1 MSTPFKRTNLE
12 SVATHAPALSRRAAL
27 WQGLVLT
34 LYVVL
39 VPFVIAVKWRTSTH
53 SPDAALLR
61 GLLVVLGVF
70 WLGFLA
76 QVARNVV
83 RLRQGREVGRGAS
96 AWLAGLLV
104 ALASFFVTSHV
115 SPANVPAHSSATAAA
130 APAHAPTRP
139 LAFGAAGALPMA
151 LAAKRRAD
159 QLRHDDPDD
168 AFADTSIALLRQAR
182 PEDLARL
189 ATAIGHQREGSLP
202 SSVSLQHVPPS
213 DTIEPTVVMVVD
225 DRLYFAR
232 EGGRLPVPSELND
245 EELDE
250 RLVALH
256 PGALRL
262 VHEESELLRA
272 LATRHLRHTLV
283 VFVGAST
290 RLDDDVAASCV
301 TLVREQRRASHPVT
315 DASRESRSAVVV
327 ELLRA
332 EPTIVG
338 LVEPFVATLRRRC
351 VEMTSYLA
359 LHRHEPVTGER
370 LRTRVLV
377 HADVDASQRTLA
389 NTASAVRRSLG
400 VDERGPRLHPVSAS
414 GLYVTH
420 GLTSDVEYFRDAIT
434 RARQLD
440 PVHGA
445 RVARDALALVKGE
458 VLASALRGFEW
469 FLAEGHQA
477 RLARDGEWAALLVH
491 HDAVRRGDFD
501 VAFWALQQGL
511 LIDPYSDALRE
522 ALVRVPRLREFG
534 RDRTGRTQNHAVGPE
549 GAVAMSWALTG
560 LSKQVFQ

>member
-1 MSTPFKRTNLE
+1 M
-12 SVATHAPALSRRAAL
+12 ATHARTLSRRATV
-27 WQGLVLT
+27 WHGLVLT

-39 VPFVIAVKWRTSTH
+39 VPYVVAMKWRASAH
-53 SPDAALLR
+53 APDASLLR
-61 GLLVVLGVF
+61 GLLVVLGVL
-70 WLGFLA
+70 WIGFLA
-76 QVARNVV
+76 QVGRNVI

-104 ALASFFVTSHV
+104 ALASFFVASHE
-115 SPANVPAHSSATAAA
+115 SPAPYEARANATSAA
-130 APAHAPTRP
+130 APTRAPTRP
-139 LAFGAAGALPMA
+139 LTLASAGALPMA

-168 AFADTSIALLRQAR
+168 AFADTSIALLRHAR

-189 ATAIGHQREGSLP
+189 ATVMGHQREGSLA
-202 SSVSLQHVPPS
+202 SAISLQHVPPS
-213 DTIEPTVVMVVD
+213 DVIEPTVVLVVD

-232 EGGRLPVPSELND
+232 EGGQLLIPRGLDRDELAQQ
-245 EELDE
+245 
-250 RLVALH
+250 LVALH
-256 PGALRL
+256 HGAIRL
-262 VHEESELLRA
+262 VRDETELLRA
-272 LATRHLRHTLV
+272 LATRHLHHTLV
-283 VFVGAST
+283 VFLGPNA
-290 RLDDDVAASCV
+290 RLDDDLAASCV
-301 TLVREQRRASHPVT
+301 TLVREEDGVAGATAAP
-315 DASRESRSAVVV
+315 ARESGPSICV

-338 LVEPFVATLRRRC
+338 LAEPFVATLRRRC

-420 GLTSDVEYFRDAIT
+420 GLTSDVEHFSEAVS

-440 PVHGA
+440 PVRGA
-445 RVARDALALVKGE
+445 RVAREALALVKGE

-491 HDAVRRGDFD
+491 HDALRRGDFD

-534 RDRTGRTQNHAVGPE
+534 GDRTSRPQHQSVGAE

-560 LSKQVFQ
+560 LSKQIFQ